1 MSLLAHLLSLLSHL
15 LSLLK
20 RLIMWYLNPLVIEV
34 IEEIENLLN
43 VRVRAY
49 ARQNVY
55 CYGMWI
61 VVVNV

>member
-1 MSLLAHLLSLLSHL
+1 MCNLSL
-15 LSLLK
+15 
-20 RLIMWYLNPLVIEV
+20 LVIEV
-34 IEEIENLLN
+34 IEEIENLWS

-49 ARQNVY
+49 ERENEY

>member
-1 MSLLAHLLSLLSHL
+1 
-15 LSLLK
+15 
-20 RLIMWYLNPLVIEV
+20 MWYLNPLVIEV

-61 VVVNV
+61 VVVNVI